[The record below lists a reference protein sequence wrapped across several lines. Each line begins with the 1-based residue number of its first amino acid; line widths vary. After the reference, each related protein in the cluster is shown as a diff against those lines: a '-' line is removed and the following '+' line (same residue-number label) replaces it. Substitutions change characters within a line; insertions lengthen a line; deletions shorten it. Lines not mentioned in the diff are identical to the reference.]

1 MPKKKRDY
9 ILFLEDILSA
19 IEKIEMYTR
28 ELSFEKFCENNMAVD
43 AVIRNFEIIGE
54 ATKNVP
60 KRIKEKYSDV
70 EWREAIGFRNVLTH
84 DYFGI
89 DLESVW
95 DTLKNNIPVLKRHIG
110 EVLKSEQQSEQQG
123 QQGEESSIG

>member
-19 IEKIEMYTR
+19 IEKIEIYTR
-28 ELSFEKFCENNMAVD
+28 ELSFKEFCENSMAVD

-60 KRIKEKYSDV
+60 KRVTEKYSDV
-70 EWREAIGFRNVLTH
+70 EWKEAIGFRNVLTH

-95 DTLKNNIPVLKRHIG
+95 DTLKNNIPVFKRHIG
-110 EVLKSEQQSEQQG
+110 EALKSEQQFKQQG
-123 QQGEESSIG
+123 EQGEESSIG

>member
-1 MPKKKRDY
+1 MPKEKRDY

-28 ELSFEKFCENNMAVD
+28 ELSFESFRENNMAVD

-54 ATKNVP
+54 ASKSVP
-60 KRIKEKYSDV
+60 KGIKEKYSDV
-70 EWREAIGFRNVLTH
+70 EWKEAVGFRNVLSH

-89 DLESVW
+89 DVESVW
-95 DTLKNNIPVLKRHIG
+95 DTLKNNIPILKRHIV
-110 EVLKSEQQSEQQG
+110 EVLKSEQQGLQKDDSNIE
-123 QQGEESSIG
+123 